1 MNLDAVA
8 IVLDLMQ
15 PPAPPGALDFNV
27 ASWGL
32 MNPGIGIR
40 FDNTSTHKNALLG
53 QAGIFAQFS
62 RILEQSADVVLPDPN
77 QCCALADASFGIILQ
92 IIGTAG
98 TPRRRILASGG
109 CPNAPGRN
117 LPNRLAAAA

>member
-15 PPAPPGALDFNV
+15 PPVPPGALDFNV

-62 RILEQSADVVLPDPN
+62 RISNN
-77 QCCALADASFGIILQ
+77 QRTWSFLTPTNAALWP
-92 IIGTAG
+92 T
-98 TPRRRILASGG
+98 LASG
-109 CPNAPGRN
+109 
-117 LPNRLAAAA
+117 